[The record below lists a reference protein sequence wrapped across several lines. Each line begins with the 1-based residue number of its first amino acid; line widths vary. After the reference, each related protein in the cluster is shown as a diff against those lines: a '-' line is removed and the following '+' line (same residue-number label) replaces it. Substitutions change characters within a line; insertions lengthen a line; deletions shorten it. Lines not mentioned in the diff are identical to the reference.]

1 MGMAKEAK
9 THTGVLTF
17 EYVFVYLLYLF
28 FTVYCLLLL
37 IISSIYSHFFH
48 LSTFICISF
57 KILRRLHWFVS
68 PSRPRCFNSEGKTQ
82 LEGHT
87 SPKATK
93 NSEYIFDPPKIL
105 SSTLFNKL
113 MFFIT
118 KHQVTL
124 CSSVYLY
131 IYISIVNIKY
141 SRLYKKGGKVII
153 ISFRYSVVVA
163 ATLDSL
169 I

>member
-1 MGMAKEAK
+1 
-9 THTGVLTF
+9 
-17 EYVFVYLLYLF
+17 
-28 FTVYCLLLL
+28 
-37 IISSIYSHFFH
+37 
-48 LSTFICISF
+48 
-57 KILRRLHWFVS
+57 
-68 PSRPRCFNSEGKTQ
+68 
-82 LEGHT
+82 
-87 SPKATK
+87 
-93 NSEYIFDPPKIL
+93 
-105 SSTLFNKL
+105 